1 MLKSYFLFSR
11 DILKYKTMYLI
22 DIDQQLVEPGR
33 PTYLKDDVLHSKLA
47 LVLKLPL
54 LLCTL

>member
-33 PTYLKDDVLHSKLA
+33 PTYLKDNVLYSKLA

-54 LLCTL
+54 LLCTV

>member
-33 PTYLKDDVLHSKLA
+33 PTYLKDNFLYSKLA

-54 LLCTL
+54 LLCTV